1 MKTIGR
7 LHTIIRHPVKSLSG
21 EEVVKTRLMS
31 YGLYGDRSHA
41 FLEGERYHT
50 ATQNPKMVGYSAA
63 FEGEESDNSY
73 PPVRITSPDGQRFY
87 WHEDR
92 CLEEFQQLAGKTL
105 LKEVHTP
112 QHVPL
117 GAIEEEHILI
127 VNEASVTALEEE
139 TGKQIDWRRFRPNF
153 VVTLSD
159 GVPFSEEHMAGKKL
173 QIGSA
178 EIEIVRPCERCSIIN
193 IDPSSTA
200 IDPLVLKTVYQ
211 KHGNNFGMYA
221 TIRKTGVVSVGDE
234 IVMVGE
240 VIKNG

>member
-1 MKTIGR
+1 MKTIGQ

-21 EEVVKTRLMS
+21 EEVSETRLMS
-31 YGLYGDRSHA
+31 YGVYGDRSHA

-50 ATQNPKMVGYSAA
+50 ATQNPKMVGYLAA
-63 FEGEESDNSY
+63 LEGDESDDSY
-73 PPVRITSPDGQRFY
+73 PAVKITAPDGRSFY

-92 CLEEFQQLAGKTL
+92 CLEEFQQLAGKAL
-105 LKEVHTP
+105 SKEVHTP

-127 VNEASVTALEEE
+127 VNEASITALEGE

-153 VVTLSD
+153 VVSLSGD
-159 GVPFSEEHMAGKKL
+159 VAFSEEHLAGKKV
-173 QIGSA
+173 QIGTA

-193 IDPSSTA
+193 IDPATTA

-221 TIRKTGVVSVGDE
+221 TIRQTGTVSVGDE
-234 IVMVGE
+234 IVMVE
-240 VIKNG
+240 E